1 MTGVRTAPSC
11 TWKPLADLPPSPSEL
26 SSGELEALQLVWTEQ
41 QAHLAE
47 SDALKKLLE
56 QLRREWSIETGI
68 LEGLYTLDRGTTQI
82 LIERGIDASLIPHEA
97 TDGDPA
103 MVARLVQSHHE
114 TLEEMFAAVEAER
127 ALTVGYIK
135 ELHAALL
142 RHRDTVRLLD
152 QFGNPIEKKLEKG
165 RYKETPDNPT
175 RPDGS
180 TRASCPP
187 EQVAPEMDRLIVLH
201 GNHMQEGVPAEV
213 EAAWLHRGFT
223 RIHPFGDGNG
233 GVARAIATF
242 VFLKAKMFP
251 LIVRRDDRTRYIEA
265 LELADH
271 GNLRPLVSLFT
282 EIQKRSIVSAIELK
296 TQTRPVQTIDEA
308 IAAARAVLVAK
319 GQIPP
324 KEWNK
329 AKACAERLLNFAQQT
344 FNSVAEKL
352 RSEIASVRPGFEFGS
367 SLENGVAPA
376 PLAIAK
382 QFHYVAN
389 LQEYHHW
396 INLRLRTE
404 RDAILTVSFH
414 CLGSQFR
421 GVIAVSA
428 FLETRDNAPVAVAED
443 VFRISYK
450 EEATKAEQRF
460 KSWLEPAI
468 VKGLTLWRE
477 HL

>member
-11 TWKPLADLPPSPSEL
+11 NWKPLADLPPSPSEL

-47 SDALKKLLE
+47 SDALKKLLQ
-56 QLRREWSIETGI
+56 QLRREWSIEAGI

-97 TDGDPA
+97 TNGDPA
-103 MVARLVQSHHE
+103 MVARLVRSHQE
-114 TLEEMFAAVEAER
+114 TLEEMFAAVDAER
-127 ALTVGYIK
+127 ALTIGYIK

-142 RHRDTVRLLD
+142 RHQDTVRVLD
-152 QFGNPIEKKLEKG
+152 QFGNPIEKKVEKG
-165 RYKETPDNPT
+165 RYKETPDSIT

-180 TRASCPP
+180 TRLYCPP

-201 GNHMQEGVPAEV
+201 GKHMQNGVPPEV
-213 EAAWLHRGFT
+213 EAAWLHHGFA
-223 RIHPFGDGNG
+223 RIHPFGDGNRR
-233 GVARAIATF
+233 VARAIATF
-242 VFLKAKMFP
+242 VFLKAKLFP
-251 LIVRRDDRTRYIEA
+251 LIVRRDDRTTYLEA
-265 LELADH
+265 LELADQ

-282 EIQKRSIVSAIELK
+282 EIQKRSIISAIELRSQARPA
-296 TQTRPVQTIDEA
+296 QTVDEA
-308 IAAARAVLVAK
+308 IGAARAVLVAK

-324 KEWNK
+324 KEWNE
-329 AKACAERLLNFAQQT
+329 AKSCAERLVNIAQQT
-344 FNSVAEKL
+344 FDSVAQKL
-352 RSEIASVRPGFEFGS
+352 RSEIASVRPGFEFGT

-389 LQEYHHW
+389 LQEYHRW

-404 RDAILTVSFH
+404 RDARLTLSFH

-421 GVIAVSA
+421 GVIAASA
-428 FLETRDNAPVAVAED
+428 FLETRDNGPVAVTED
-443 VFRISYK
+443 IFRINYK
-450 EEATKAEQRF
+450 EEATQAAQRF
-460 KSWLEPAI
+460 RTWLEPAI

-477 HL
+477 RL